1 MKWKKVHDMLSE
13 KAKVSSEH
21 LVKQLFT
28 TGLRTSNDEY
38 KLKADMIIRIFLI
51 RQLHEEKT

>member
-1 MKWKKVHDMLSE
+1 MVSV

-21 LVKQLFT
+21 LVKQIFT